1 MASKEDVKLASELK
15 DLTETRI
22 ELEKQIV
29 EQKIKMGSEDKKSIE
44 NIKKLVSLEALR
56 MDSVEKEE

>member
-1 MASKEDVKLASELK
+1 VASKEDVKLASELK

-56 MDSVEKEE
+56 MDSVEK